1 MFGSPVG
8 SSFISIT
15 AMFTRDRLV
24 SSNLLGLPRT
34 DRERLGKFFPF
45 DADSAHVE
53 DGAAGGG
60 NRAHHDD
67 QPGSQQYSRRRRSH
81 LYAVHARARVL
92 LRLLR
97 VPLIPA
103 PAAAARPSDC
113 DADQLFAQPAA
124 GNGGEERR

>member
-1 MFGSPVG
+1 
-8 SSFISIT
+8 
-15 AMFTRDRLV
+15 LV

-45 DADSAHVE
+45 DAERTSAHVE